1 MNQKN
6 LSVLFLLKKEKK
18 NNKEPAQSIV
28 ELPIWRVENNSKP
41 GSLLTLQIGM
51 PRSRKPDPKLLRI
64 NKLIYS

>member
-28 ELPIWRVENNSKP
+28 ELPI
-41 GSLLTLQIGM
+41 
-51 PRSRKPDPKLLRI
+51 
-64 NKLIYS
+64 